1 MKKLLAILLAL
12 CLVVGTLPIL
22 AMADTGAGDPVTG
35 PVTQSD
41 PEDQPDASDTPSGT
55 VSPPKAGDGSGDHP
69 DAGGISPGT
78 GGQPDAGGND
88 PGEEPTETYVAQID
102 DKQYTSL
109 QSAVDAAMPGDTIE
123 ILTNISL
130 KRGINIANKSGIT
143 IYGGSHTITAG
154 SDFQQD
160 TSGSNTYNSVMK
172 LQGCSNIKIRALSLV
187 SGSPN
192 SKHALDVY
200 GSNGVTLSYVSLYHN
215 ATAQDGAPLI
225 INNSTVLASGGLGI
239 YVSEKSWY
247 GINGDDKGGFSSIT
261 FENGVNIYGNTTD
274 SQPLVFVEPGTT
286 NAEHAVVNPEN
297 AGLVYDSENGQYVP
311 ETKWRIAVSAANGS
325 VAVNPSPAAAGDLV
339 TLTPSAYNG
348 YYFSGIS
355 AVNDQTGA
363 AIELTKLD
371 NGSYTFTM
379 PDMSVTVTAT
389 FLPVE
394 IVSPVYVANT
404 AHGSL
409 SVSESYAKEGTWVYI
424 TVKPNFGY
432 RLYDISVIRPSGY
445 EVRVEHVHNNV
456 FRFQMPGTRVTVSA
470 EFVRTTMPFTDVSAS
485 QWFYNPVSF
494 VYWNGL
500 MGGVSASQ
508 FAPNATTTRAMVVTI
523 LYRMAGSPT
532 VYGTNRFVDVPANT
546 WYSDAVTW
554 AARLGIVEGRTA
566 SSFDPN
572 AAVSRQ
578 ELAAMLY
585 RYARARG
592 YSTSIW
598 EDTNILSYV
607 DAGSVSEYAFTPL
620 QWACGS
626 GVITGL
632 DGGRLDPQ
640 GSATRAQLATMLY
653 RFYDVYIY

>member
-41 PEDQPDASDTPSGT
+41 PELP
-55 VSPPKAGDGSGDHP
+55 DGSGTLPGPGSNP
-69 DAGGISPGT
+69 DEGEPDGGDNPGVK
-78 GGQPDAGGND
+78 
-88 PGEEPTETYVAQID
+88 PTETYVAQIG

-109 QSAVDAAMPGDTIE
+109 QSAVDKAQTGDTIE
-123 ILTNISL
+123 ILTDISL
-130 KRGINIANKSGIT
+130 KKGINIANKSGIT

-215 ATAQDGAPLI
+215 ATAQNGAPLI
-225 INNSTVLASGGLGI
+225 INNSTVIASGGLGI

-247 GINGDDKGGFSSIT
+247 GINVDDKGGFSSIT

-274 SQPLVFVEPGTT
+274 SQPLVFVEPGTD
-286 NAEHAVVNPEN
+286 AEYAVVNPEN
-297 AGLVYDSENGQYVP
+297 AGLVYDSGSGQYVP

-485 QWFYNPVSF
+485 QWFYNPVNF

-508 FAPNATTTRAMVVTI
+508 FAPNTTTTRAMVVTI

>member
-41 PEDQPDASDTPSGT
+41 SSGQDDDASIP
-55 VSPPKAGDGSGDHP
+55 
-69 DAGGISPGT
+69 PGT
-78 GGQPDAGGND
+78 GVLPEAGDN
-88 PGEEPTETYVAQID
+88 PGVKPTETYVAQID

-123 ILTNISL
+123 ILTDISL
-130 KRGINIANKSGIT
+130 ERGINIANKSGIT

-215 ATAQDGAPLI
+215 ATAQNGAPLI
-225 INNSTVLASGGLGI
+225 INKSTVLASGGLGI

-247 GINGDDKGGFSSIT
+247 GINVDDKGGFSSIT

-274 SQPLVFVEPGTT
+274 IQPLVFVEPGT

-297 AGLVYDSENGQYVP
+297 AGLVYDSGSGQYVP

>member
-41 PEDQPDASDTPSGT
+41 PELP
-55 VSPPKAGDGSGDHP
+55 DGSGIPPETGDRP
-69 DAGGISPGT
+69 DAGDTPGVK
-78 GGQPDAGGND
+78 
-88 PGEEPTETYVAQID
+88 PTETYVAQIG

-109 QSAVDAAMPGDTIE
+109 QSAVDKAQTGDTIE
-123 ILTNISL
+123 ILTDISL
-130 KRGINIANKSGIT
+130 KKGINIANKSGIT

-215 ATAQDGAPLI
+215 ATAQNGAPLI

-247 GINGDDKGGFSSIT
+247 GINVDDKGGSASIT

-274 SQPLVFVEPGTT
+274 SQPLVFVEPGTD
-286 NAEHAVVNPEN
+286 AEHAVVNPEN

>member
-41 PEDQPDASDTPSGT
+41 PALPDG
-55 VSPPKAGDGSGDHP
+55 VGIPPGPGSNPDEGEPDGGDN
-69 DAGGISPGT
+69 PGVK
-78 GGQPDAGGND
+78 
-88 PGEEPTETYVAQID
+88 PTETYVAQIG

-109 QSAVDAAMPGDTIE
+109 QDAVDKAQTGDTIE

-130 KRGINIANKSGIT
+130 EKGINIANKSGIT

-215 ATAQDGAPLI
+215 ATAQNGAPLI
-225 INNSTVLASGGLGI
+225 INNSTVIASGGLGI

-247 GINGDDKGGFSSIT
+247 GINVDDKGGSASIT

-274 SQPLVFVEPGTT
+274 SQPLVFVEPGTD
-286 NAEHAVVNPEN
+286 AEHAVVNPEN

-379 PDMSVTVTAT
+379 PDTSVTVTAT

>member
-41 PEDQPDASDTPSGT
+41 PGDPSDEGGASHPEDSGQEEDG
-55 VSPPKAGDGSGDHP
+55 VPPETGIPPEDGSMPED
-69 DAGGISPGT
+69 GG
-78 GGQPDAGGND
+78 A
-88 PGEEPTETYVAQID
+88 PGEEPTETYVAQIG

-109 QSAVDAAMPGDTIE
+109 QGAVDNAQTGDTIE
-123 ILTNISL
+123 ILTDISL
-130 KRGINIANKSGIT
+130 EKGINIANKSGIT

-160 TSGSNTYNSVMK
+160 TSGSNMYNSVMK
-172 LQGCSNIKIRALSLV
+172 LQYCNNIKIRALDLV
-187 SGSPN
+187 SASPN

-200 GSNGVTLSYVSLYHN
+200 GSDGVTLSFVSLYHN
-215 ATAQDGAPLI
+215 APVGAPLI
-225 INNSTVLASGGLGI
+225 INDSTVIASGGLGI
-239 YVSEKSWY
+239 YVSGNSWY
-247 GINGDDKGGFSSIT
+247 GINVDDKGGFSSIT

-274 SQPLVFVEPGTT
+274 SQPLVFVEPGTD
-286 NAEHAVVNPEN
+286 AEHAVINPEN
-297 AGLVYDSENGQYVP
+297 AGLVYDSGSDQYVP

-523 LYRMAGSPT
+523 LYRMSGSPT

>member
-41 PEDQPDASDTPSGT
+41 PELPDG
-55 VSPPKAGDGSGDHP
+55 VGIPPETGDLPDGGDN
-69 DAGGISPGT
+69 PGVK
-78 GGQPDAGGND
+78 
-88 PGEEPTETYVAQID
+88 PTETYVAQIG

-109 QSAVDAAMPGDTIE
+109 QDAVDEAMPGDTIV
-123 ILTNISL
+123 ILTDISL

-215 ATAQDGAPLI
+215 ATAQYGAPLI

-247 GINGDDKGGFSSIT
+247 GINVDDKGGSASIT

-274 SQPLVFVEPGTT
+274 SQPLVFVESGT

-297 AGLVYDSENGQYVP
+297 AGLVYDSGSGQYVP

-379 PDMSVTVTAT
+379 PDTSVTVTAT